1 MRRKIIST
9 DFIHTREK
17 NVKYNIYSKQQ
28 QQQKHSSCLLS
39 KTFIVGD
46 FFFARQNSCGP
57 KLMISSSK
65 KKIIYFNILKHMY
78 FCIQTN
84 TYNSNKNVSSQQKSF
99 FFFGGDIF
107 VTNINFS
114 CKYVM
119 CWNHKIAISDAKISW
134 RHPKNN
140 NLPNIY

>member
-1 MRRKIIST
+1 MWNTIYIQNNNNNKNIHPVCLVRHLLLAISFLLGKI
-9 DFIHTREK
+9 H
-17 NVKYNIYSKQQ
+17 V
-28 QQQKHSSCLLS
+28 
-39 KTFIVGD
+39 
-46 FFFARQNSCGP
+46 AQNWWFHHR
-57 KLMISSSK
+57 K